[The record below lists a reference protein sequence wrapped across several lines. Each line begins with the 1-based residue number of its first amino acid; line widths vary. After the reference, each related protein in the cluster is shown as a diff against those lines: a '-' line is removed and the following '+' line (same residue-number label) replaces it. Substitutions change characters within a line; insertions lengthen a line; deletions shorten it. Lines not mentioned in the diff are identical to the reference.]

1 MNVLELLINK
11 IELAS
16 SEPISEELKQ
26 TYAQKNQKSHIYF
39 AKLKSLTASNSELSK
54 LLEKSECLFVDVV
67 NTMPEQK
74 EEKNDPG
81 DATEFIRCV
90 EKLIVSS
97 ETVEKHL
104 DNIQKLNKEYYDFEK
119 QELKLKAI
127 KQTLESLTAALKTS
141 LLHKKPI
148 MFSSNKET
156 AEKIDQ
162 IINKLVSLHHS
173 VVKRFKEKNEIFT
186 KNSEKWNEFNT
197 DFNNLQKWLQDSST
211 KIKDVTET
219 QSKDDT
225 LKDVIKGVNN
235 LTENRL
241 LLERINQNGQFIL
254 VRSNETDSKYLSD
267 KMSIINQEWKC
278 LVELLNELK
287 KK

>member
-11 IELAS
+11 VESAS
-16 SEPISEELKQ
+16 SEPSSEELKQ
-26 TYAQKNQKSHIYF
+26 KSVQTDQKSYIYF
-39 AKLKSLTASNSELSK
+39 GKLKNLAKLSSELSK
-54 LLEKSECLFVDVV
+54 LVEKSECLFVQGEKK
-67 NTMPEQK
+67 MPEQK
-74 EEKNDPG
+74 EEKQDPG
-81 DATEFIRCV
+81 DANEFIRCV

-119 QELKLKAI
+119 QELKLRAI

-148 MFSSNKET
+148 MLSSSKET

-162 IINKLVSLHHS
+162 IITKLVSLHHS
-173 VVKRFKEKNEIFT
+173 VVRQFKEKNEIFN

-197 DFNNLQKWLQDSST
+197 DFNALQKWLQDSST
-211 KIKDVTET
+211 KIKEVTET
-219 QSKDDT
+219 QSNDDK
-225 LKDVIKGVNN
+225 LKDIIKGVNN
-235 LTENRL
+235 LAENRL

-267 KMSIINQEWKC
+267 KMNIINQEWKC